1 MSQQQTVLRV
11 KTNIPDSN
19 ITGATWS
26 SGTTYSYGQVVSYEG
41 VTYRSLESSNVN
53 NNPISSPSY
62 WDPVTL
68 FDTLDLYTDIP
79 IKINKSFS
87 EIQDISKRNSDY
99 TIGLSIPGSKKN
111 NRFFENFFNVDASSL
126 YFDATKRQ
134 QIDVL
139 LGDQPLFRGFMKLN
153 KVSVLNSKI
162 EYDIT
167 LFSIVADLFGNIGN
181 NLLRDLDF
189 FDTDYT
195 FNHIFSF
202 AETTRLFYQSN
213 FYLDQENPYPY
224 FYPIVHNGYNYETI
238 SGATL
243 PNLSGNTTD
252 QTRLYSST
260 VVGSWTGYTAAAS
273 AGWQPYHINSNQS
286 GLRDNQLKPALSI
299 WNLIQLIFKTYGYK
313 VKSDFFNT
321 PWFKSLYLY
330 GYFSSPA
337 TKFSYT
343 IVNIQQLPLEGVEV
357 IFSADTSSNVTA
369 IVCKLDTGIPCYCLD
384 EINVRVHYSDYL
396 NPDYYFDVPIAAS
409 TSGVTIPNASFGLP
423 FNYGESLNTA
433 TADISTLKFLPK
445 KIGETANFVD
455 GNLVDFSVVIDPVIK
470 QIDLLGSIAKKFNLV
485 FIPDPDVANQ
495 IIIEPFDF
503 YIGTGKI
510 YDWTQKISYD
520 KGFTV
525 EPAINFIE
533 SNVVL
538 TDLDDG
544 DEGNRIFKLQN
555 NRIYGVQN
563 FYGPTDFKTTEKK
576 IETIF
581 SPELIRKWDD
591 NIGLPLGINYSA
603 SSQQDQDNQIRWL
616 YKGVKSKPKLMFWSS
631 GFNPFIDRVNEVY
644 KYNQG
649 FSSYQIYMQP
659 SNATGSTSV
668 NAYDVIPSISHTMPM
683 GLADEYK
690 INNDSLCILFNSE
703 LPTDVGVQ
711 TYNTYTEQDT
721 FNIFYNNRFTN
732 IYDSNT
738 RFVNGYF
745 DLKYADILNL
755 KPQDVIKIQ
764 EQYFIVNKIQDFNLT
779 NRELTKVEL
788 LQFNV
793 NPQSYPT
800 RYFAYYYC
808 DHPEYCFKIKTDFTN
823 PNMRD
828 TNFIWSIY
836 YDHQVGSLTG
846 STTGFTSTLRDFRIG
861 PVTLNYIPYTM
872 YEISESQYNTG
883 GCYDFSCDTMM
894 QHFYTNEN
902 TPLLFA
908 LATFWLSTTGGTQ
921 WTGVNVFESCAAF
934 NTIKNTY
941 GILTGSSI
949 YYGVNP
955 CLATPTPTPTPTIT
969 PTPTVTPTLT
979 PTPTPTITP
988 TPFPPEFGD
997 GKYIYIQSYYPW
1009 VSTDYGATF
1018 TQRTTASPRFYKS
1031 VCITLDGSRF
1041 YGAGATGGGSDKLYL
1056 STNQGVS
1063 WSVIST
1069 SPNLYWESISCSSN
1083 GQYIAGVTSTQG
1095 WYFSNDYGATWTLVP
1110 NSVGSPA
1117 TFDWS
1122 SVYVNNTGSKQLAGI
1137 DYQRFEFDYPKQY
1150 AKSLINIGTGS
1161 TFTNITTAPL
1171 AYWESVC
1178 MSDSGQ
1184 YIGLYGAFSQTG
1196 STDDNRVYI
1205 SNDYG
1210 ATFTYKSE
1218 LSSPDTSKISMSADG
1233 KYWVINDSEYFGT
1246 GTTRGKIWVS
1256 TDYGA
1261 TFTDKAPNPISG
1273 NTYPYYTSAIS
1284 QNGKTMVVGKAN
1296 SAPSNPENN
1305 KAYISSNYGATF
1317 TEITGFTSSTQYV
1330 VAISR

>member
-11 KTNIPDSN
+11 KTNIPDIT

-26 SGTTYSYGQVVSYEG
+26 SGTTYSYGQVVSYSG
-41 VTYRSLESSNVN
+41 VTYRSIQSSNLK
-53 NNPISSPSY
+53 NNPISSPSF
-62 WDPVTL
+62 WEPVTL
-68 FDTLDLYTDIP
+68 FDILDLYSDIP

-111 NRFFENFFNVDASSL
+111 NRFFENFFNVDAVSL
-126 YFDATKRQ
+126 YFNATKRQ
-134 QIDVL
+134 QVDVL
-139 LGDQPLFRGFMKLN
+139 LGDQPLFRGYMKLN

-167 LFSIVADLFGNIGN
+167 LYSIVADLFGNIGN
-181 NLLRDLDF
+181 NLLRDLNF

-213 FYLDQENPYPY
+213 FYQDQVNPYPY
-224 FYPIVHNGYNYETI
+224 FYPIVHNGYNYYSV

-243 PNLSGNTTD
+243 PNLSGTTSGATLTD
-252 QTRLYSST
+252 QTRLYTST
-260 VVGSWTGYTAAAS
+260 VVGSWTGYTAAQAD
-273 AGWQPYHINSNQS
+273 GWQPYYINSNNS

-330 GYFSSPA
+330 GYFSSPD
-337 TKFSYT
+337 TKFSFT
-343 IVNIQQLPLEGVEV
+343 ITNIEQLPLEGVEV
-357 IFSADTSSNVTA
+357 IFSADTTNNVSA
-369 IVCKLDTGIPCYCLD
+369 IVCKLGTGIPCYCLD
-384 EINVRVHYSDYL
+384 DINVRLHYSDYY
-396 NPDYYFDVPIAAS
+396 NPDYTFDVPIPNA
-409 TSGVTIPNASFGLP
+409 TSGVTISNTTIGLP
-423 FNYGESLNTA
+423 FNYGQSLNTA
-433 TADISTLKFLPK
+433 TADISTLKFFPK
-445 KIGETANFVD
+445 KIGDTVNFVD
-455 GNLVDFSVVIDPVIK
+455 GNLVDFSTVIDPVIK

-485 FIPDPDVANQ
+485 FIPDPEVANQ
-495 IIIEPFDF
+495 VIIEPFDF
-503 YIGTGKI
+503 YIGTGKV

-581 SPELIRKWDD
+581 SPELIRKWDS

-603 SSQQDQDNQIRWL
+603 SSQQDTDNQVRWL

-668 NAYDVIPSISHTMPM
+668 SAYDVIPTISHTMPM
-683 GLADEYK
+683 GIPDDQK
-690 INNDSLCILFNSE
+690 INNDSLSILFNSE
-703 LPTDVGVQ
+703 LPTNIGVQ

-732 IYDSNT
+732 IYDPNT
-738 RFVNGYF
+738 RFVSGYF
-745 DLKYADILNL
+745 DLKYSDILNL
-755 KPQDVIKIQ
+755 KPQDVIKLQ

-793 NPQSYPT
+793 NPSTYPT
-800 RYFAYYYC
+800 RYFSYFYC
-808 DHPEYCFKIKTDFTN
+808 DNPSVCYKLKTDFTN

-861 PVTLNYIPYTM
+861 PVTLNYVPYTM
-872 YEISESQYNTG
+872 KEITKDQYVTG
-883 GCYDFSCDTMM
+883 GCSNFICDPMM
-894 QHFYTNEN
+894 QHFYTSLN

-908 LATFWLSTTGGTQ
+908 LATFWLGTKSGTN
-921 WTGVNVFESCAAF
+921 WTGVNVFENCTAF
-934 NTIKNTY
+934 NTAATTY

-949 YYGVNP
+949 YYGSNT
-955 CLATPTPTPTPTIT
+955 CLATPTPTPTPGGPTAT
-969 PTPTVTPTLT
+969 PTPTPGGPTPT
-979 PTPTPTITP
+979 PTPTPTIAPYSTYGVQVKSASIYGICYEVPITVYTAYGYGINTGTQVFSNSSLTTP
-988 TPFPPEFGD
+988 LIGYDYITQVAGPGD
-997 GKYIYIQSYYPW
+997 IYEI
-1009 VSTDYGATF
+1009 
-1018 TQRTTASPRFYKS
+1018 
-1031 VCITLDGSRF
+1031 GS
-1041 YGAGATGGGSDKLYL
+1041 GT
-1056 STNQGVS
+1056 
-1063 WSVIST
+1063 SVIG
-1069 SPNLYWESISCSSN
+1069 I
-1083 GQYIAGVTSTQG
+1083 
-1095 WYFSNDYGATWTLVP
+1095 
-1110 NSVGSPA
+1110 
-1117 TFDWS
+1117 
-1122 SVYVNNTGSKQLAGI
+1122 NTGTL
-1137 DYQRFEFDYPKQY
+1137 
-1150 AKSLINIGTGS
+1150 
-1161 TFTNITTAPL
+1161 
-1171 AYWESVC
+1171 C
-1178 MSDSGQ
+1178 
-1184 YIGLYGAFSQTG
+1184 
-1196 STDDNRVYI
+1196 
-1205 SNDYG
+1205 
-1210 ATFTYKSE
+1210 
-1218 LSSPDTSKISMSADG
+1218 
-1233 KYWVINDSEYFGT
+1233 
-1246 GTTRGKIWVS
+1246 
-1256 TDYGA
+1256 
-1261 TFTDKAPNPISG
+1261 
-1273 NTYPYYTSAIS
+1273 
-1284 QNGKTMVVGKAN
+1284 
-1296 SAPSNPENN
+1296 
-1305 KAYISSNYGATF
+1305 
-1317 TEITGFTSSTQYV
+1317 
-1330 VAISR
+1330 